1 MNQFL
6 MNCNSIELLEDLIK
20 ITMQYLA
27 RFVESMAALIV
38 IYSSVQAT
46 AAYLKNMLSKHTD
59 IVPKVEIRLS
69 LGRSFAIA
77 LELLL
82 GADILKTAIAPTWDE
97 IGQLAAIAALR
108 TALNYFLERELQR
121 SKE

>member
-1 MNQFL
+1 